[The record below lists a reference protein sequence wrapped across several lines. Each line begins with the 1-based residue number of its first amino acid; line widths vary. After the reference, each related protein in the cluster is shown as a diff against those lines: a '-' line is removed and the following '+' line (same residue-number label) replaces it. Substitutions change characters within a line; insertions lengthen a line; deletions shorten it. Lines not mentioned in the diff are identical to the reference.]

1 MHAIAVQGE
10 RLVDLHVARGE
21 VLGWV
26 DTKSRLDR
34 GIIHPTLDPLHLLVA
49 KRAIFV
55 CCTITSA
62 TDIVWVEAGF

>member
-26 DTKSRLDR
+26 DTKSSLDR
-34 GIIHPTLDPLHLLVA
+34 GIVHPALDPLHLLVA
-49 KRAIFV
+49 ERAIFV
-55 CCTITSA
+55 LCTITSA